1 MELNARERRAVMLET
16 QTPAY
21 ALTDDVR
28 RAIDNIYR
36 RANNLRAA
44 LPKGISV
51 SVRAIIPHQ
60 HEYVS
65 GLNVP
70 NNFKTLVGKHEIRSF
85 NRLQDKAKRRLKYRN
100 VETKGWEGTAY
111 A

>member
-1 MELNARERRAVMLET
+1 MRLSREQRAVMLET

-28 RAIDNIYR
+28 RAIDNIYK

-44 LPKGISV
+44 LPKGIAV
-51 SVRAIIPHQ
+51 SVRAIVPHQ

-70 NNFKTLVGKHEIRSF
+70 SNFQTLVGKEEVRAF
-85 NRLQDKAKRRLKYRN
+85 GRLQDKAKRSLKARN
-100 VETKGWEGTAY
+100 VEINGWEQTAY